1 MRTILDTSAIS
12 ALARK
17 NEMLISWLE
26 YAQTVAVTLVSLGEY
41 AYGVRRS
48 NARDELESRLRKHLL
63 TRAQI
68 LIPDLST
75 VEHYADIRLELKTA
89 GTPIPAND
97 IWIAALARQHDMQ
110 LLSRDTHFDRVKNLV
125 RIDWT

>member
-1 MRTILDTSAIS
+1 MILDTNAIS
-12 ALARK
+12 ALAQK
-17 NEMLISWLE
+17 NETLIGWLE
-26 YAQTVAVTLVSLGEY
+26 YAKTVAVTLISLGEF

-48 NARDELESRLRKHLL
+48 NARSELENWLRRHML

-68 LIPDLST
+68 LVPDLST

-89 GTPIPAND
+89 GTPIPANN